1 MDLYHV
7 DESPQH
13 ICWDRKYYNTFED
26 NLLALKDSRTVYV
39 GNLSFYTT
47 EMQIEEIFS
56 SVGAVKRVIMGLNM
70 KTKTPCGFCF
80 VEYYTTEHAAAALKF
95 VSGTKCDDRVIRCD
109 MDTGFKPGRQY
120 GRGISGGQVRDERRA
135 DFDSNRGGLV
145 PRTSGHKRSHDGKRS
160 QEAEPNDRHKYSG
173 ANTDAFGRDVME
185 TREEAVA
192 ASLQRLDSELSAG
205 RGDGQR
211 RPRDRDGMDDA
222 DEEVGRADAQETE
235 DASLE
240 VDEAAPASMEDVRD
254 VEGERNPSKRSRR

>member
-7 DESPQH
+7 DETPQH

-47 EMQIEEIFS
+47 EMQIEEVFS
-56 SVGAVKRVIMGLNM
+56 SVGPVKRVIMGLNM

-80 VEYYTTEHAAAALKF
+80 VEYYTTDHAAAALKF
-95 VSGTKCDDRVIRCD
+95 VSGTKCDDRIIRCD

-120 GRGISGGQVRDERRA
+120 GRGISGGQVRDERRS

-160 QEAEPNDRHKYSG
+160 RQEKGGGAAESHKYSSG
-173 ANTDAFGRDVME
+173 ANVDAFGRDIME
-185 TREEAVA
+185 TSEEAA
-192 ASLQRLDSELSAG
+192 ASSLHAMDAELSSG
-205 RGDGQR
+205 RGEA
-211 RPRDRDGMDDA
+211 RPRDAREARA
-222 DEEVGRADAQETE
+222 DEDEDIGRADAQE
-235 DASLE
+235 AP
-240 VDEAAPASMEDVRD
+240 VDEAAPETMDDERD
-254 VEGERNPSKRSRR
+254 AGGEQNPSKRTRAR

>member
-1 MDLYHV
+1 MD
-7 DESPQH
+7 ETPQH
-13 ICWDRKYYNTFED
+13 ICWDRKYYNSFED

-120 GRGISGGQVRDERRA
+120 GRGISGGQVRDERRG
-135 DFDSNRGGLV
+135 DFDSNRGGIV
-145 PRTSGHKRSHDGKRS
+145 PRTAGHKRSHDGKRS
-160 QEAEPNDRHKYSG
+160 QESADRTDRHKYSG

-192 ASLQRLDSELSAG
+192 ASLHKMDAELSAS
-205 RGDGQR
+205 RGER
-211 RPRDRDGMDDA
+211 RARDDMEDA
-222 DEEVGRADAQETE
+222 DEELGRADAEAAEAVLEQ
-235 DASLE
+235 E
-240 VDEAAPASMEDVRD
+240 VDEAAPSTMEDARD
-254 VEGERNPSKRSRR
+254 AEGERNPSKRSRR